1 MLFSRLKNK
10 TEASASSEE
19 LDRETIARWKAIA
32 AESRE
37 ESKYQTIVLEE
48 EVILPEA
55 KSAQHPSGR
64 SEQLSFS
71 TSLESKMAE
80 PEMETDVRASWPSR
94 VEETELEEIEPQ
106 QAYSSYHVEM
116 EEEEEPEEYFA
127 SYQEQDSY
135 EEEIEQ
141 TEEQYFEEAEMSVT
155 PSTPASPGIPRA
167 DLSLSAE
174 EDIKR
179 RLGDNVRSAL
189 GPGTVIDGTFRFDSP
204 VCVDGTLTGEI
215 ISSSVLIVGPHA
227 EVQASVIV
235 GSLIVQGS
243 IIGDIE
249 ADELV
254 ELRAGADVQG
264 NIETRRI
271 VIEDGAVFSGKCR
284 MLG

>member
-10 TEASASSEE
+10 AESPSSSEE

-37 ESKYQTIVLEE
+37 ESKYQTIVLND
-48 EVILPEA
+48 EVTLPEA
-55 KSAQHPSGR
+55 KPR
-64 SEQLSFS
+64 SEAAPRSQQLSFA
-71 TSLESKMAE
+71 TPLEAE
-80 PEMETDVRASWPSR
+80 TETDIRASWP
-94 VEETELEEIEPQ
+94 TEVEEIEPTNHFSAHQ
-106 QAYSSYHVEM
+106 Y
-116 EEEEEPEEYFA
+116 EEEEELEDYSEA
-127 SYQEQDSY
+127 EEQDFEV
-135 EEEIEQ
+135 EEP
-141 TEEQYFEEAEMSVT
+141 YFEEAQVSMPQT
-155 PSTPASPGIPRA
+155 ASEPQRIPRA

-179 RLGDNVRSAL
+179 RFGENVRSAL
-189 GPGTVIDGTFRFDSP
+189 GPGTVIDGTFRFDNP

-215 ISSSVLIVGPHA
+215 VTSSVLIVGPHA

-235 GSLIVQGS
+235 GSLIVQGT

-254 ELRAGADVQG
+254 ELRAGADVRG